1 MSKAIVK
8 IDIPTDYADEYKQWM
23 IDGRLCYLEDGAWT
37 HLKDI
42 ECELKPTDKAI
53 PIEFIKEEMES
64 SRYIW
69 SNSSVKTELYW
80 RGVYQ
85 GLAVLIRNWEK
96 ENDSDD
102 KYNGL

>member
-1 MSKAIVK
+1 MRLIN
-8 IDIPTDYADEYKQWM
+8 ADEFAIEEPKLWDWSS
-23 IDGRLCYLEDGAWT
+23 IDGISSTAV
-37 HLKDI
+37 LKQCIWDVQ
-42 ECELKPTDKAI
+42 CAPTVEAI

-85 GLAVLIRNWEK
+85 GLMVLIRNWEK
-96 ENDSDD
+96 ENEKNEID
-102 KYNGL
+102 